1 MAKKINPDDFIEMD
15 NKIIYGKCPK
25 CGEVYNNCDEDD
37 ICPDCDEELEIVA
50 LVDDSMCEVCGNEIE
65 KEETYYQHISDKGKI
80 LCSDCYSTL
89 AFDADDDED
98 EE

>member
-1 MAKKINPDDFIEMD
+1 MTKKFVADDFIRVD

-25 CGEVYNNCDEDD
+25 CGETYNNCDEDD
-37 ICPDCDEELEIVA
+37 VCPYCDEELEIVA
-50 LVDDSMCEVCGNEIE
+50 IADGLMCELCGNEIE
-65 KEETYYQHISDKGKI
+65 KAETYYHHISDNSRI

-89 AFDADDDED
+89 EFDADDDDD